1 MKVILLEE
9 IPGLGALGAVVR
21 VKDGFARN
29 FLLPRRKAERATK
42 LAVEE
47 FERRRADLEERQR
60 AQVAALENA
69 REALDGCKVKIAAKA
84 GPDGGLYG
92 SVTPAMIAAAVNR
105 MKPEGVADFAKGQVH
120 MPAGHLKQVGESPV
134 EIVLRPG
141 LKAQVIVAVAAEGEE
156 GESAV
161 AELPTSATASA
172 EDKLRAA
179 VRAAAETAAKDSPM
193 EAVGAVGA
201 VGAAQTNSD
210 SDADGKKPKAKSGA
224 KNKSKKKQEQE

>member
-9 IPGLGALGAVVR
+9 IPGLGELGAVVR

-47 FERRRADLEERQR
+47 FERRRSELEERQR

-105 MKPEGVADFAKGQVH
+105 MKPEGVSDFAKGQVH
-120 MPAGHLKQVGESPV
+120 MPAGHLKQVGEAPV

-141 LKAQVIVAVAAEGEE
+141 LKARVIVAVSAEGEE
-156 GESAV
+156 GGAAAAAAAAAETPASAKD
-161 AELPTSATASA
+161 SA

-179 VRAAAETAAKDSPM
+179 VRAAAETAPKDSPI
-193 EAVGAVGA
+193 E
-201 VGAAQTNSD
+201 AQTNSD
-210 SDADGKKPKAKSGA
+210 SDADGKKPKAKAEA
-224 KNKSKKKQEQE
+224 KGKPEKKQEQE

>member
-9 IPGLGALGAVVR
+9 IPGLGELGAVVR

-47 FERRRADLEERQR
+47 FERRRSELEERQR

-105 MKPEGVADFAKGQVH
+105 MKPEGVSDFAKGQVH
-120 MPAGHLKQVGESPV
+120 MPAGHLKQVGEAPV

-141 LKAQVIVAVAAEGEE
+141 LKARVIVAVSAEGEE
-156 GESAV
+156 GGAAATAAAAAAETPASAK
-161 AELPTSATASA
+161 ASA

-179 VRAAAETAAKDSPM
+179 VRAAAETAPKDSPI
-193 EAVGAVGA
+193 E
-201 VGAAQTNSD
+201 AQTNSD
-210 SDADGKKPKAKSGA
+210 SDADGKKPKAKAEA
-224 KNKSKKKQEQE
+224 KGKPEKKQEQE

>member
-9 IPGLGALGAVVR
+9 IPGLGELGAVVR

-47 FERRRADLEERQR
+47 FERRRSELEERQR

-105 MKPEGVADFAKGQVH
+105 MKPEGVSDFAKGQVH
-120 MPAGHLKQVGESPV
+120 MPAGHLKQVGEAPV

-141 LKAQVIVAVAAEGEE
+141 LKARVIVAVSAEGEE
-156 GESAV
+156 GGAAATTAAAAAETPASAK
-161 AELPTSATASA
+161 ASA

-179 VRAAAETAAKDSPM
+179 VRAAAETAPKDSPI
-193 EAVGAVGA
+193 E
-201 VGAAQTNSD
+201 AQTDSD
-210 SDADGKKPKAKSGA
+210 SDADGKKPKAKAEA
-224 KNKSKKKQEQE
+224 KGKPEKKQEQE

>member
-9 IPGLGALGAVVR
+9 IPGLGELGAVVR

-47 FERRRADLEERQR
+47 FERRRSELEERQR

-105 MKPEGVADFAKGQVH
+105 MKPEGVSDFAKGQVH
-120 MPAGHLKQVGESPV
+120 MPAGHLKQVGEAPV

-141 LKAQVIVAVAAEGEE
+141 LKARVIVAVSAEGEE
-156 GESAV
+156 GGAAAAAAAAETPASAK
-161 AELPTSATASA
+161 ASA

-179 VRAAAETAAKDSPM
+179 VRAAAETAPKDSPI
-193 EAVGAVGA
+193 E
-201 VGAAQTNSD
+201 AQTDSD
-210 SDADGKKPKAKSGA
+210 SDADGKKPKAKAEA
-224 KNKSKKKQEQE
+224 KGKPEKKQEQE

>member
-9 IPGLGALGAVVR
+9 IPGLGELGAVVR

-47 FERRRADLEERQR
+47 FERRRSELEERQR

-105 MKPEGVADFAKGQVH
+105 MKPEGVSDFAKGQVH
-120 MPAGHLKQVGESPV
+120 MPAGHLKQVGEAPV

-141 LKAQVIVAVAAEGEE
+141 LKARVIVAVSAEGEE
-156 GESAV
+156 GGAAAAAATAAAAETPASAK
-161 AELPTSATASA
+161 ASA

-179 VRAAAETAAKDSPM
+179 VRAAAETAPKDSPI
-193 EAVGAVGA
+193 E
-201 VGAAQTNSD
+201 AQTDSD
-210 SDADGKKPKAKSGA
+210 SDADGKKPKAKAEA
-224 KNKSKKKQEQE
+224 KGKPEKKQEQE

>member
-9 IPGLGALGAVVR
+9 IPGLGQLGAVVR

-156 GESAV
+156 GAAGAGVGVV
-161 AELPTSATASA
+161 APAAASA
-172 EDKLRAA
+172 EEKLRAA

-193 EAVGAVGA
+193 EAVGA
-201 VGAAQTNSD
+201 AQTDSD
-210 SDADGKKPKAKSGA
+210 SDADGKKPKAKAEA
-224 KNKSKKKQEQE
+224 KGKPEKKQEQE

>member
-9 IPGLGALGAVVR
+9 IPGLGELGAVVR

-47 FERRRADLEERQR
+47 FERRRSELEERQR

-105 MKPEGVADFAKGQVH
+105 MKPEGVSDFAKGQVH
-120 MPAGHLKQVGESPV
+120 MPAGHLKQVGEAPV

-141 LKAQVIVAVAAEGEE
+141 LKARVIVAVSAEGEE
-156 GESAV
+156 GGAAATAAAAAETPASAK
-161 AELPTSATASA
+161 ASA

-179 VRAAAETAAKDSPM
+179 VRAAAETAPKDSPI
-193 EAVGAVGA
+193 E
-201 VGAAQTNSD
+201 AQTDSA
-210 SDADGKKPKAKSGA
+210 SDADGKKPKAKAEA
-224 KNKSKKKQEQE
+224 KGKPEKKQEQE

>member
-9 IPGLGALGAVVR
+9 IPGLGELGAVVR

-47 FERRRADLEERQR
+47 FERRRSELEERQR

-105 MKPEGVADFAKGQVH
+105 MKPEGVSDFAKGQVH
-120 MPAGHLKQVGESPV
+120 MPAGHLKQVGEAPV

-141 LKAQVIVAVAAEGEE
+141 LKARVIVAVSAEGEE
-156 GESAV
+156 GGAAAATTAAETPASAK
-161 AELPTSATASA
+161 ASA

-179 VRAAAETAAKDSPM
+179 VRAAAETAPKDSPI
-193 EAVGAVGA
+193 E
-201 VGAAQTNSD
+201 AQTDSD
-210 SDADGKKPKAKSGA
+210 SDADGKKPKAKAEA
-224 KNKSKKKQEQE
+224 KGKPEKKQEQE

>member
-9 IPGLGALGAVVR
+9 IPGLGELGAVVR

-47 FERRRADLEERQR
+47 FERRRSELEERQR

-105 MKPEGVADFAKGQVH
+105 MKPEGVSDFAKGQVH
-120 MPAGHLKQVGESPV
+120 MPAGHLKQVGEAPV

-141 LKAQVIVAVAAEGEE
+141 LKARVIVAVSAEGEE
-156 GESAV
+156 GGAATAATAAAAETPASAK
-161 AELPTSATASA
+161 ASA

-179 VRAAAETAAKDSPM
+179 VRAAAETAPKDSPI
-193 EAVGAVGA
+193 E
-201 VGAAQTNSD
+201 AQTDSD
-210 SDADGKKPKAKSGA
+210 SDADGKKPKAKAEA
-224 KNKSKKKQEQE
+224 KGKPEKKQEQE

>member
-9 IPGLGALGAVVR
+9 IPGLGELGAVVR

-47 FERRRADLEERQR
+47 FERRRSELEERQR

-105 MKPEGVADFAKGQVH
+105 MKPEGVSDFAKGQVH
-120 MPAGHLKQVGESPV
+120 MPAGHLKQVGEAPV

-141 LKAQVIVAVAAEGEE
+141 LKARVIVAVSAEGEE
-156 GESAV
+156 GGAATAAAAAETPASAK
-161 AELPTSATASA
+161 ASA

-179 VRAAAETAAKDSPM
+179 VRAAAETAPKDSPI
-193 EAVGAVGA
+193 E
-201 VGAAQTNSD
+201 AQTDSD
-210 SDADGKKPKAKSGA
+210 SDADGKKPKAKAEA
-224 KNKSKKKQEQE
+224 KGKPEKKQEQE

>member
-9 IPGLGALGAVVR
+9 IPGLGELGAVVR

-47 FERRRADLEERQR
+47 FERRRSELEERQR

-105 MKPEGVADFAKGQVH
+105 MKPEGVSDFAKGQVH
-120 MPAGHLKQVGESPV
+120 MPAGHLKQVGEAPV

-141 LKAQVIVAVAAEGEE
+141 LKARVIVAVSAEGEE
-156 GESAV
+156 GGAAAAAAAAAAETPASAK
-161 AELPTSATASA
+161 ASA

-179 VRAAAETAAKDSPM
+179 VRAAAETAPKDSPI
-193 EAVGAVGA
+193 E
-201 VGAAQTNSD
+201 AQTNSD
-210 SDADGKKPKAKSGA
+210 SDADGKKPKAKAEA
-224 KNKSKKKQEQE
+224 KGKPEKKQEQE